1 MRMKEFPI
9 RSLGSLKKV
18 TGRPLNSYESGN
30 IPYVTGSQTNNGVVG
45 YVLPDE
51 ASISKGNCIAI
62 DPIKG
67 MCMYQKNDF
76 VGRGFSGA
84 SINLLYIENITE
96 EAALYVCSVI
106 EKHASTVASYSN
118 LFNSNR
124 LADATIS
131 LPVTT
136 KYVPDFETMSAL
148 AGGGIDMSKIDT
160 SSWKEFKLE
169 ELFEKID
176 VPNMSARAA
185 DFPKE
190 QSAEYIIP
198 LLTCQNTNQGFA
210 RFAREEDC
218 NNILQNAISIAANGT
233 AVAFYQP
240 EKFSILQ
247 DAYAIH
253 LKNGEEL
260 TQETGLFFAS
270 AINKLLSEN
279 GYCWTNKAGWNKIR
293 EEKIFIP
300 VKESEEI
307 DWEYM
312 HKYIRAME
320 KVVIKDVVQWKDKE
334 LALTK
339 NIVSGSGEQ
348 AAGYE
353 HHLRNI
359 CTQRGAFCERN
370 IAH

>member
-148 AGGGIDMSKIDT
+148 TGGGIDMSKIDT
-160 SSWKEFKLE
+160 TSWKEFKLE
-169 ELFEKID
+169 ELF
-176 VPNMSARAA
+176 
-185 DFPKE
+185 
-190 QSAEYIIP
+190 
-198 LLTCQNTNQGFA
+198 T
-210 RFAREEDC
+210 
-218 NNILQNAISIAANGT
+218 
-233 AVAFYQP
+233 
-240 EKFSILQ
+240 
-247 DAYAIH
+247 
-253 LKNGEEL
+253 
-260 TQETGLFFAS
+260 
-270 AINKLLSEN
+270 SEN
-279 GYCWTNKAGWNKIR
+279 GDTDIQKTDITGTGVDVITAGATNNGILGKSDIPA
-293 EEKIFIP
+293 KIFDGNSITVDMFGLCVYRPDEYKLVTHARVFSLQPKYAEMSSQNGLFLATLIGKLTSDFGYSNMCSWAKIKDFSIKLP
-300 VKESEEI
+300 VKETEEI
-307 DWEYM
+307 DWGFM

-339 NIVSGSGEQ
+339 NIVSGSGEL
-348 AAGYE
+348 AAG
-353 HHLRNI
+353 
-359 CTQRGAFCERN
+359 
-370 IAH
+370 